1 MKKLIKSIVV
11 ITSMLVLL
19 NSLNVYAYQSETVKH
34 FSDGGY
40 IVITIEDAK
49 INPPAVCLST
59 TSTTKSKTYTYY
71 NSSNVKQW
79 YVKVTGN
86 FTYGN
91 GTSKCNTSTVSA
103 GAYNST
109 WKISNKS
116 ARKSSNKAIA
126 TATAKHYY
134 NGNVIDTINETVT
147 LTCSSTGKFS

>member
-1 MKKLIKSIVV
+1 
-11 ITSMLVLL
+11 MLMLL
-19 NSLNVYAYQSETVKH
+19 CSLSVYASQEETIEYL
-34 FSDGGY
+34 SDGGY
-40 IVITIEDAK
+40 VVITIEDAY
-49 INPPAVCLST
+49 INNPIMHLSST
-59 TSTTKSKTYTYY
+59 TTTKSKTYTYY
-71 NSSNVKQW
+71 NSSNAKQW

-103 GAYNST
+103 GAYTSA

-116 ARKSSNKAIA
+116 ASKTGNKAIA

-134 NGNVIDTINETVT
+134 NGKVTNTINETVT